1 MASTYTE
8 LRRGAQG
15 NDVKALQ
22 SALSSQGY
30 KVKDSGVFDDETLEA
45 VKSYQQ
51 KIGQAVSGNADDA
64 TLRSL
69 YGTAAQE
76 TGGGGYTPSTRVNSA
91 EQYLKMLQTQKPGE
105 YTGQYTQSAQELLG
119 KILSRGSFQYDANS
133 DPLYQVYKDRY
144 QMNGQRAMQD
154 TMGQAAALTGGYGNT
169 YAQAAGQQQYQ
180 QYMEGLN
187 DIVPELQQQAYA
199 QWQGE
204 GDRLS
209 GNYQLLQNADDTQY
223 GRWTDR
229 YNRWNNEVQS
239 AQNAYDNAYSRDY
252 EQYSGQQSAAYSTAM
267 SILQTGSVP
276 SDELLGRAGI
286 GRADAELLAA
296 YYKKQQ
302 SGSGSGGSYYKND
315 TPAEET
321 QTPETAGQTAEEIA
335 KNGDAAMGNWMTEYE
350 YNSRKAAAKRMGYTN
365 SSLLQTDDYEDYIS
379 QKVTS
384 AVDAGQI
391 TTNEGL
397 YIINKAAEGQN
408 ERRSGTTR
416 RTR

>member
-286 GRADAELLAA
+286 GKADAELLAA

-302 SGSGSGGSYYKND
+302 SGSGSGGSYYKDD

-321 QTPETAGQTAEEIA
+321 QTPETGTVETAEEIRA
-335 KNGDAAMGNWMTEYE
+335 NANKVSANWMTSTEYARHKGR
-350 YNSRKAAAKRMGYTN
+350 S
-365 SSLLQTDDYEDYIS
+365 TDKWITGTQDYEDYLS
-379 QKVTS
+379 QKTQAAWENGELTS
-384 AVDAGQI
+384 DEA
-391 TTNEGL
+391 L
-397 YIINKAAEGQN
+397 YILSNASKKQKTAQQATKQSSGA
-408 ERRSGTTR
+408 RR
-416 RTR
+416 